1 MKRSVTQKL
10 VKGLLAA
17 ATVAITLTLVSPAY
31 AMIPRMSSARP
42 LDLKC
47 NADFTRGLNLAII
60 QPIRSLNYTSAND
73 VSRMIPAKDMVSGS
87 EGGRVASQILDQS
100 LTTFFNSPVFRNSD
114 FGRSAVRVQ
123 KSMEGNV
130 AIGGTR
136 PNSTKH
142 EFNFAMQPAQARAFV
157 KYRGVANA
165 ELSYQA
171 AGSTVNF
178 EVNERVEA
186 FRSHIVYA
194 HTVKPGD
201 SIDSVSM
208 RWIW

>member
-1 MKRSVTQKL
+1 MK
-10 VKGLLAA
+10 LLAVRILCPNHLGEIRVSFA
-17 ATVAITLTLVSPAY
+17 GEDGAPRPVTLIYGGPGSG
-31 AMIPRMSSARP
+31 
-42 LDLKC
+42 K
-47 NADFTRGLNLAII
+47 
-60 QPIRSLNYTSAND
+60 TS
-73 VSRMIPAKDMVSGS
+73 VLS
-87 EGGRVASQILDQS
+87 
-100 LTTFFNSPVFRNSD
+100 
-114 FGRSAVRVQ
+114 
-123 KSMEGNV
+123 